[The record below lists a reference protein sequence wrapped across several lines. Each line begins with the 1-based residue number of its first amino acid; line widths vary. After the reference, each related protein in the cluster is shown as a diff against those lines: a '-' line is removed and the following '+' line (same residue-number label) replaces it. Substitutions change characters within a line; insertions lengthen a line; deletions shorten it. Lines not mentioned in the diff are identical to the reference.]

1 MHVLA
6 ESKGETRLFG
16 GLCKVLVTNRKIAD
30 AEDVLGNVALHG
42 ASAVL
47 YGEVGAIGLVGGGS
61 TGLILGMKEARDR
74 CALGAGNP
82 EVARPNG

>member
-1 MHVLA
+1 MYVLA
-6 ESKGETRLFG
+6 EGKCETGLFG
-16 GLCKVLVTNRKIAD
+16 GLCKVLVTDREITD

-42 ASAVL
+42 ASAIL

-61 TGLILGMKEARDR
+61 TGLMLGLNEARNI
-74 CALGAGNP
+74 CALGAGDP